1 MSLTLRQF
9 ISAAVSQGCV
19 EKFARRDI
27 PGWKGPV
34 TAHYL
39 LKGKFSALLPNVR
52 EGDPLT
58 PTVLASLVR
67 ALGLTGFDDLLSN
80 HDL

>member
-1 MSLTLRQF
+1 MSFTLRQF
-9 ISAAVSQGCV
+9 IIAAVTQGCV

-39 LKGKFSALLPNVR
+39 VKGNLSAVLPEVR
-52 EGDPLT
+52 ESDSLS
-58 PTVLASLVR
+58 PTMLANLVR
-67 ALGLTGFDDLLSN
+67 ALRLTGFDDELPGPE
-80 HDL
+80 